1 VLLISIIYIL
11 ALRTM
16 QSFKFKNIPEAK
28 LKLNVSRLNVSRFLN
43 IYKGIELQDHSE
55 FVGIELLSSLLK
67 NA

>member
-1 VLLISIIYIL
+1 
-11 ALRTM
+11 M

-28 LKLNVSRLNVSRFLN
+28 LKLNVSRFLN